1 MAGGAAS
8 LVLKVTVCATHVA
21 QDLTSGLWEE
31 GVALPP
37 GKICSDG
44 GRGQSGGANRAG
56 RLEARGVALSIEEG
70 GVQASHLAGWREQLF
85 EGPGVCTPGWWEG
98 VLFKDRHLIFIFG
111 CGWACGIV
119 CQEDSCL
126 RVLLLWV

>member
-1 MAGGAAS
+1 MGSAS
-8 LVLKVTVCATHVA
+8 LVLKVKVCATHVA
-21 QDLTSGLWEE
+21 LDLTSGPWEE

-37 GKICSDG
+37 GKLCGDC
-44 GRGQSGGANRAG
+44 GRGQSGGAGQAG
-56 RLEARGVALSIEEG
+56 RLEARGAALSEEG
-70 GVQASHLAGWREQLF
+70 GVRASHLARWWEQRF
-85 EGPGVCTPGWWEG
+85 EGPGVCTPGRWEG
-98 VLFKDRHLIFIFG
+98 VLFKDHDLIFIFG